1 MARTSDTDALV
12 ATIMAKALK
21 DTIHRLEAVL
31 ETHIE
36 TSSELSP
43 VGESDPTDDDDPL
56 RRLKAWFIANLACP
70 YPSLSQRQRFAS
82 DLGVPVRNI
91 NGQFT
96 NWRRRTGWSRI
107 KKEWAGNTH
116 EGMST
121 LLSRYTAGTESRP
134 DVRAAIR
141 RMTQYLED
149 DTAGQWINTILSR
162 NVEHSS
168 PSSSRS
174 SSLSL
179 ASHQLD
185 QLSTP
190 PSASRSPSP
199 QPSSTRAPCFGTGVG
214 TRDRPFDSALPLF
227 TARTPDPLGALDRP
241 TRKRRRSE
249 LLDISTAPQKRLA
262 LNDHHARPCAR
273 VPTPSHHSTAQPRPH
288 RLPKPPPVPSHPSAQ
303 ERHEKRRSAHDG
315 TASPSVA
322 YPPQVATSGIS
333 PILRDWLAPGASL
346 CATLIPEP
354 Q

>member
-149 DTAGQWINTILSR
+149 DTAGQWINT
-162 NVEHSS
+162 VSS
-168 PSSSRS
+168 TCLALLTRLRS
-174 SSLSL
+174 FRGT
-179 ASHQLD
+179 
-185 QLSTP
+185 LSTP
-190 PSASRSPSP
+190 PLPPADPPVCHWLRISSISSR
-199 QPSSTRAPCFGTGVG
+199 
-214 TRDRPFDSALPLF
+214 PL
-227 TARTPDPLGALDRP
+227 L
-241 TRKRRRSE
+241 
-249 LLDISTAPQKRLA
+249 QRLA
-262 LNDHHARPCAR
+262 LLHLNLPAPELRALAREWAQGTDPSIQPFPCSR
-273 VPTPSHHSTAQPRPH
+273 PVLPTHWV
-288 RLPKPPPVPSHPSAQ
+288 L
-303 ERHEKRRSAHDG
+303 
-315 TASPSVA
+315 
-322 YPPQVATSGIS
+322 
-333 PILRDWLAPGASL
+333 
-346 CATLIPEP
+346 
-354 Q
+354 